1 MDSKVAKRYARAL
14 FNSAKKGGVMES
26 VESDLNAIV
35 QLSESHD
42 EFRGFLESPQIGR
55 DDKIMIAEKLFSD
68 RITSLTM
75 GMLRLMLLKGRE
87 TEFAG
92 MRNEYILLRR
102 VEGNVLHATVT
113 SAQELEP
120 NQRTSIIAK
129 LEEKSGKKVEAEFR
143 IDASLIGGV
152 RVAIGNHVLDGSVRG
167 TMNRLRDR
175 LKYDLLKQN

>member
-14 FNSAKKGGVMES
+14 FNSAKKSGMIES
-26 VESDLNAIV
+26 VESDLNAIA
-35 QLSESHD
+35 QLSETHA
-42 EFRGFLESPQIGR
+42 EFRGFLESPRIGR

-68 RITSLTM
+68 RITSLSM
-75 GMLRLMLLKGRE
+75 GMLRLMLIKRRE
-87 TEFAG
+87 MEFAG

-102 VEGNVLHATVT
+102 VEGHVLHATVT
-113 SAQELEP
+113 SARDLEP
-120 NQRTSIIAK
+120 NQQTSIVAK

-143 IDASLIGGV
+143 VDASLIGGV